1 MIDALLR
8 FSLAHRALVLAAGL
22 ALTTLAT
29 RELSRMRLDV
39 LPDLGAPRISI
50 VTEAPALA
58 PTEVEQLVTYPLEVA
73 LAGTSGARIVRSAS
87 APGISVVW
95 VDLHVDV
102 DSVVARQRVI
112 ERLRGVALP
121 PEAMPPLVV
130 PPSNLVGEIAFI
142 ALRAE
147 RDDVDEIQ
155 LRRIAERDVRRRL
168 LAVPGVAIVNAMG
181 GAEKEYQVVVD
192 PERLARYELTAEDVA
207 AALATSGSN
216 PPGGYLVDGGRE
228 GMVRVLGRVRDA
240 RELASFVVAQRD
252 EIPIHVEDVAEVRV
266 GPAPVRGSAGANG
279 RRAVLLNVIKQPDA
293 DTLATSAAL
302 DEVLAQLAPS
312 LRAQGVALVPDTYRQ
327 ESFVR
332 RAVDNLIEILRDGAL
347 LVVLVL
353 FLFLWNPGAA
363 FTSALAIPLSLLAA
377 TATLHLL
384 GLGLDTMTLGGL
396 AIAIGELVDD
406 AIVDVENVVRRLRER
421 ARLPQEDRSPLL
433 DTVLQASLEIRAS
446 IVSATAVLALVFVP
460 LLFLP
465 GFEGVLLAPLA
476 VAYLVAVGAS
486 LVVAVTITP
495 VVASYVLPGR
505 AATAHEPPIAQRL
518 ERVYA
523 PFLDWA
529 LTRPRLLAVV
539 TALLFALGTLGL
551 AGAGRGFLP
560 ELREGALN
568 VSVLA
573 PIGTTLATSEALGQ
587 MAERALLADPAVVST
602 ARRTGRAER
611 DEHVLGV
618 EASQIE
624 VMLREDDR
632 SGEEVV
638 AELRR
643 RLAEVPGATFSVGQ
657 PISHRIDHV
666 ISGHTAALTVKLVG
680 DDLPSLRRAAGEVVT
695 VLRRVPRL
703 VDVMSEPIAEA
714 PTFLIDVDAEA
725 AGRHGLSR
733 GEAARRISLV
743 VWGREVGRV
752 YEEGLYTPIVVR
764 YGDAPRTD
772 ADALAQALIPTEGDR
787 LVPLEN
793 LARVVR
799 THEPAFVMRD
809 GARRRVVV
817 TANVEG
823 ADLGE
828 VLGDVRDAI
837 ASISLPPGI
846 HPELDGRVVE
856 QESSGARLAL
866 LILLVLVAIAVVV
879 GSTLRD
885 VKRTAVVLT
894 NVPLALAGGVA
905 GVWISGGTLDLA
917 TGIGFLTLFGLAT
930 RNGILLAT
938 RTRDLE
944 VAGVARSDAVRRAAL
959 ERLSPITM
967 TVLTAALGL
976 IPLALALGEPGA
988 ELQAPMAWVIL
999 TGLVGSTLLSMLVV
1013 PAWLAR
1019 T

>member
-8 FSLAHRALVLAAGL
+8 FSLGHRALVLAT
-22 ALTTLAT
+22 ALGFVILAT
-29 RELSRMRLDV
+29 SELSSMRLDV

-50 VTEAPALA
+50 VTDAPGLA
-58 PTEVEQLVTYPLEVA
+58 PTEVEQLVTHPLEVA

-102 DSVVARQRVI
+102 DPLVARQRVI
-112 ERLRGVALP
+112 ERLRGVSLP
-121 PEAMPPLVV
+121 PEAAPPLVV
-130 PPSNLVGEIAFI
+130 PPSNLVGEIAFVAI
-142 ALRAE
+142 APID
-147 RDDVDEIQ
+147 DDVDEIT
-155 LRRIAERDVRRRL
+155 LRRVAERDVRRRL

-181 GAEKEYQVVVD
+181 GAEKEYQVVLD
-192 PERLARYELTAEDVA
+192 PERLARFELTAEEVA
-207 AALATSGSN
+207 RAIEDGSAN

-228 GMVRVLGRVRDA
+228 SVVRVLGRPRGLSDL
-240 RELASFVVAQRD
+240 EQLVVARREEVPVRLMD
-252 EIPIHVEDVAEVRV
+252 LAEVRV
-266 GPAPVRGSAGANG
+266 GPAPARGTAGANG
-279 RRAVLLNVIKQPDA
+279 RSAVLFNVIKQPDA

-302 DEVLAQLAPS
+302 DEALASLEPS
-312 LRAQGVALVPDTYRQ
+312 LRAQGIVVVPDTYRQ

-332 RAVDNLIEILRDGAL
+332 RAVDNLVEILRDGAL

-377 TATLHLL
+377 TSALHLM
-384 GLGLDTMTLGGL
+384 GFGLDAMTLGGL

-421 ARLPQEDRSPLL
+421 ARLPEDERAPVLE
-433 DTVLQASLEIRAS
+433 TVLQASIEIRSS

-465 GFEGVLLAPLA
+465 GFEGVLLGPLA
-476 VAYLVAVGAS
+476 IAYLVAVGAS
-486 LVVAVTITP
+486 LLVAVTITP
-495 VVASYVLPGR
+495 VVASYVLPRR
-505 AATAHEPPIAQRL
+505 ASSGEPPIAHRL
-518 ERVYA
+518 ERAYA
-523 PFLDWA
+523 PWLGWSMA
-529 LTRPRLLAVV
+529 HPRMLAAV
-539 TALLFALGTLGL
+539 TALLFALGGVGL
-551 AGAGRGFLP
+551 ATAGRGFLP
-560 ELREGALN
+560 ELQEGALN
-568 VSVLA
+568 VSILT
-573 PIGTTLATSEALGQ
+573 PIGTPLATSDTVAQ
-587 MAERALLADPAVVST
+587 QAEEALLADPAVLST

-624 VMLREDDR
+624 VLLRDDER
-632 SGEEVV
+632 SQSEIVT
-638 AELRR
+638 ELRR
-643 RLAEVPGATFSVGQ
+643 SLASVPGATFAIGQ

-680 DDLPSLRRAAGEVVT
+680 DDLPSLRSAAGDVIAA
-695 VLRRVPRL
+695 LRGVPNL
-703 VDVMSEPIAEA
+703 VDVTSEPIVEV
-714 PTFLIDVDAEA
+714 PTLLVDVDAEA

-733 GEAARRISLV
+733 GEAARLV
-743 VWGREVGRV
+743 GLVAWGREVGRV
-752 YEEGLYTPIVVR
+752 YEDGLTTPIVVR
-764 YGDAPRTD
+764 YGEATRTD
-772 ADALAQALIPTEGDR
+772 RDALAQALVPTGDGHTVPVESIAR
-787 LVPLEN
+787 LVQ
-793 LARVVR
+793 

-809 GARRRVVV
+809 GARRRLVV

-823 ADLGE
+823 DDLGAILE
-828 VLGDVRDAI
+828 GVRGAL
-837 ASISLPPGI
+837 AGI
-846 HPELDGRVVE
+846 TFPSGVRPELDGRVVE
-856 QESSGARLAL
+856 QESSGARLAML
-866 LILLVLVAIAVVV
+866 VLLVLVAIGVVV
-879 GSTLRD
+879 GSTLGDLR
-885 VKRTAVVLT
+885 RTLVVLI
-894 NVPLALAGGVA
+894 NVPLALAGGVL
-905 GVWISGGTLDLA
+905 GVWIAGGTLDLA

-944 VAGVARSDAVRRAAL
+944 LAGIERHEAVHRAAL

-976 IPLALALGEPGA
+976 VPLALALGEPGA

-999 TGLVGSTLLSMLVV
+999 TGLSTSTVLSMLVV